1 MHRMIKFISPLCV
14 CYSLAGSK
22 GFSCITCL
30 FPSDKSIWHFT
41 KMDKQKREL
50 TTEDESEG
58 KELKVIKM
66 ESNSN

>member
-1 MHRMIKFISPLCV
+1 
-14 CYSLAGSK
+14 
-22 GFSCITCL
+22 
-30 FPSDKSIWHFT
+30 
-41 KMDKQKREL
+41 MDKQKREL